1 MASPAPLRAGPTAAM
16 VMLIAGSGAAAT
28 PQGSAL
34 LQLLDLRAG
43 ESLAAE
49 VRAKFPLAER
59 RILIRKPFIRRLLN
73 ALAEQHPNRALQLVS
88 AGAGLSPLALDWC
101 VQHPSARAFE
111 LDIEHMPQKQR
122 AIEQVADR
130 TVAGRIRCS
139 CCDLS
144 DIAATEHVL
153 RTAGWRDDA
162 PSLWVLEGLAYYIT
176 QDALAALLR
185 FALAAHPDSRAIV
198 EFSGDPSAPQ
208 SRAMQETR
216 ECHAA
221 IRRVVGT
228 HALTAVD
235 LHALATSAHAA
246 VEQCSHPLEMETTLG
261 LDPIYRNADESAM
274 RIALLA
280 PRPRT

>member
-1 MASPAPLRAGPTAAM
+1 MASPAPLQAGPTAAM

-28 PQGSAL
+28 PQGGAL

-43 ESLAAE
+43 EPLAAE
-49 VRAKFPLAER
+49 VRAKFPLAQR
-59 RILIRKPFIRRLLN
+59 RILIRKPFIRKLLN
-73 ALAEQHPNRALQLVS
+73 DLAAEDPRRALQLVS

-280 PRPRT
+280 PRP

>member
-1 MASPAPLRAGPTAAM
+1 M

-49 VRAKFPLAER
+49 VRAKFPLAQR

-73 ALAEQHPNRALQLVS
+73 ALAAQHPNRALQLVS